1 MSLRQLCK
9 DTRKRPLKALFFF
22 PGENL
27 TGIAQTWLTVE
38 KDRELAEG
46 MKVTVNW
53 QGRKVHAEILV
64 LSGQGRSQEETTTEA
79 NTRSIVRNQPYEIF

>member
-9 DTRKRPLKALFFF
+9 DTRKRPLKALFLF
-22 PGENL
+22 PVENL
-27 TGIAQTWLTVE
+27 TGIAPTQLIVE

-53 QGRKVHAEILV
+53 QGRKVNAEILA
-64 LSGQGRSQEETTTEA
+64 LSGKLSKKSLR
-79 NTRSIVRNQPYEIF
+79 